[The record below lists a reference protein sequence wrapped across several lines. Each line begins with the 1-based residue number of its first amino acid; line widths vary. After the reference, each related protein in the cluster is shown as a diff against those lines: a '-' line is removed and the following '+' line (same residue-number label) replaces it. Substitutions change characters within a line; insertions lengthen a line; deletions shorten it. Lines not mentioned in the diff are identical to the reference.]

1 MLTRSGLCR
10 KALRNII
17 REMTAPLIITT
28 VENLEA
34 LKVDYTHVLV
44 KGSLVTTGGADLV
57 RKINEQGFE
66 KYVEEAAKRMS
77 EAGNGKISDSKRQ
90 KRSVSIRQSITAR
103 MTSMPI
109 LKARIALCMISGGKK

>member
-1 MLTRSGLCR
+1 
-10 KALRNII
+10 
-17 REMTAPLIITT
+17 MTAPLIITT